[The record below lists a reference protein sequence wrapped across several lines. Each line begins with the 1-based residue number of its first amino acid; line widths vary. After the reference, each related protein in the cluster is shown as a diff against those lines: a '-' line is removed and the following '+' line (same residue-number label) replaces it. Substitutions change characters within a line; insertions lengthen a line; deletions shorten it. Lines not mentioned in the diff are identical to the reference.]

1 MVKCVYKIRVNTTSS
16 RCKDAS
22 HTLHGASNKRGTKK
36 KLTIDISALAKNFC
50 TAFFLSSL
58 SAGSIVTL
66 LLAALAAATATLAGM
81 TAWRKDMGGDAE
93 DDDVAEDDG
102 VAIGRVCVGVGGF
115 VAEDGGVVGRC
126 WQR

>member
-1 MVKCVYKIRVNTTSS
+1 MYIPDQHVPRVNTTSS

-22 HTLHGASNKRGTKK
+22 HTLHGASNKQK

-102 VAIGRVCVGVGGF
+102 VAIGRVCVEVGGF
-115 VAEDGGVVGRC
+115 VADDGGVVSRC